1 MVAKWNASVT
11 NRYQLLPR
19 CDDRGDESSAA
30 SELLARSETSARR
43 VSRLAVE
50 RPRATPVAARSRA
63 QGASCSPGAKRPRGG
78 YPASQRAT
86 KCHARCG
93 DESSAASELL
103 ARSETSAR
111 RVSRL
116 AVERR
121 IVRSL

>member
-50 RPRATPVAARSRA
+50 RRSATHVAATSRA
-63 QGASCSPGAKRPRGG
+63 QRASCSPGAKRPRGG
-78 YPASQRAT
+78 DPASQLS
-86 KCHARCG
+86 
-93 DESSAASELL
+93 DEGPRTVRRGGERGGGVGRQERNVREAGIPP
-103 ARSETSAR
+103 RS
-111 RVSRL
+111 
-116 AVERR
+116 
-121 IVRSL
+121 